1 MSALDFLLE
10 PFSFDFM
17 QQAFAIG
24 LLVAAAAAALSCLL
38 VLKGWSLM
46 GDAVSHAVLPGI
58 VLAWLAGV
66 PLLLGAFATGMLC
79 AVSTG
84 YIAANSRLKE
94 DAVMGIVF
102 SGLFA
107 LGVAL
112 FTKVETGLHLDHV
125 LFGDLLGVSWRD
137 VALTASLTVPAL
149 LLVLARRRDLLVF
162 AFDPQHAGVVGLNTT
177 ALHYGLLCLLSL
189 VIVASIKAVGI
200 ILVIA
205 LLIAPGAI
213 AFLLTDRF
221 ERMMAWAVA
230 LALLATVVGIWASYH
245 LDSAPAPTIVVLL
258 SIVFVFVFLFAPR
271 RGLLRRRKAVGEGD
285 DSTAASSFPGPPP
298 SS

>member
-1 MSALDFLLE
+1 MNYLIE

-17 QQAFAIG
+17 QQALAIG
-24 LLVAAAAAALSCLL
+24 LLVSTAAAALSCLL

-58 VLAWLAGV
+58 VLAWLAGLPV
-66 PLLLGAFATGMLC
+66 LLGAFATGMLC

-84 YIAANSRLKE
+84 YISANSRLKE

-107 LGVAL
+107 AGVLL
-112 FTKVETGLHLDHV
+112 FTSIETSLHIDHV
-125 LFGDLLGVSWRD
+125 LFGDMLGVSWRD
-137 VALTASLTVPAL
+137 VLFTASLTLPAL
-149 LLVLARRRDLLVF
+149 LLVLIKRKDLLVF
-162 AFDPQHAGVVGLNTT
+162 AFDPQHAGVIGLNSRM
-177 ALHYGLLCLLSL
+177 LHYGLLSVLSL

-200 ILVIA
+200 ILVIGV
-205 LLIAPGAI
+205 LIAPGAI

-221 ERMMAWAVA
+221 DHMLGWAIG
-230 LALLATVVGIWASYH
+230 LAIGATVLGVGASYH

-258 SIVFVFVFLFAPR
+258 NAIFIVVFLFAPR
-271 RGLLRRRKAVGEGD
+271 SGVMRRQRRQ
-285 DSTAASSFPGPPP
+285 
-298 SS
+298 